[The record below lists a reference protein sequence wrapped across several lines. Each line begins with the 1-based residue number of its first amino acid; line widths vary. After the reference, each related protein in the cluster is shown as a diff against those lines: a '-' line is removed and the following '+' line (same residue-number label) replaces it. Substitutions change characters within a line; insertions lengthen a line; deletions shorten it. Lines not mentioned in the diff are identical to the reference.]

1 MIQASWITN
10 EMLIST
16 ESNQSIVYLLINNTV
31 FFLLE
36 TRNKQFFSRH
46 HNSAFYALL
55 DVRNFLVFFGNN
67 GTCHT
72 TLATQ
77 NTISCYFHR
86 ISFTFRHF
94 CTEYWIFKHSIAPFP
109 LLSSSI
115 HLFSLL
121 SCHFLVFSTSFPS
134 VIILFHFYFVVFR
147 SSPISIQASNPRRQI
162 MSQLLLRLIKLTS
175 I

>member
-1 MIQASWITN
+1 MFFVFVFIQRLINRCVSVEYRFAQHLNVPHFIPFDLVLLLNRTAIGSKLEIRYCDSSIMN
-10 EMLIST
+10 YKRKALDRSSQLMLIST

-67 GTCHT
+67 LTCHT

-94 CTEYWIFKHSIAPFP
+94 CTEY
-109 LLSSSI
+109 
-115 HLFSLL
+115 
-121 SCHFLVFSTSFPS
+121 
-134 VIILFHFYFVVFR
+134 
-147 SSPISIQASNPRRQI
+147 
-162 MSQLLLRLIKLTS
+162 
-175 I
+175 